1 MHLLFHKCHN
11 LVSRSLVHIKSKFT
25 ISDNEKKF
33 HKFYVNFSQ
42 TKQGS
47 WLYKSQPKHK
57 CKTFHLLEIFHWK
70 QMRKRKQVSEQVTQT
85 NQHKVYI
92 GTNTFVHKV
101 LEMKSGGHLTVSF
114 SQRKIMVAFN
124 VRGARLK
131 LPFQQD
137 PLATVAKRWPGKK
150 LFARKNIICGWT
162 GQLSYLWIESLNIT
176 F

>member
-1 MHLLFHKCHN
+1 
-11 LVSRSLVHIKSKFT
+11 
-25 ISDNEKKF
+25 
-33 HKFYVNFSQ
+33 
-42 TKQGS
+42 
-47 WLYKSQPKHK
+47 
-57 CKTFHLLEIFHWK
+57 
-70 QMRKRKQVSEQVTQT
+70 MRKRKQVSDKQVTQT
-85 NQHKVYI
+85 NQHRVYI
-92 GTNTFVHKV
+92 GTNTFDKKV

-124 VRGARLK
+124 VRGAQLK

-137 PLATVAKRWPGKK
+137 PSATVAKRWPGQK